1 MLDTLRPRIRNKRL
15 TILGVGNELRGDD
28 AIGPALVNALQGKI
42 AATLIDAGDT
52 PEDYWAVLEAIHP
65 EVVLIVD
72 AVALGSA
79 PGDVALVEI
88 AQLAGTRLTTHNT
101 SIALLAQALRERT
114 ACDVLVI
121 GIQPQELS
129 LGMPMSQRVRATL
142 DCLVH
147 LFAQL

>member
-1 MLDTLRPRIRNKRL
+1 MLEALRPRVRNKRL

-28 AIGPALVNALQGKI
+28 AVGPTLVEALQGKTAAALVNA
-42 AATLIDAGDT
+42 GDM
-52 PEDYWAVLEAIHP
+52 PEDYWAVLEATRP

-79 PGDVALVEI
+79 PRDVALIEI
-88 AQLAGTRLTTHNT
+88 DQLGGAHLTTHNT
-101 SIALLAQALRERT
+101 SIAVLAQALRERI
-114 ACDVLVI
+114 ACDILVI
-121 GIQPQELS
+121 GIQPQDLS
-129 LGMPMSQRVRATL
+129 LGMPMSRCVRATV